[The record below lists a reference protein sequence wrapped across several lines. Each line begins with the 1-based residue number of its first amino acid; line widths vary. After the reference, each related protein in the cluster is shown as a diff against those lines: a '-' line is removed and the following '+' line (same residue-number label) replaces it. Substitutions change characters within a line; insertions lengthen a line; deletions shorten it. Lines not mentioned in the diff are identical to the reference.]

1 MAEKILLLNK
11 YLTISAIASPAIGN
25 KIALNPGG
33 VDVTVSTKTPNI
45 TPETAAVSS
54 EQNIH
59 IGTNKARKSNG
70 FACAILMLKTPLYWM
85 HNKRIKI
92 KVFISLNLKILFWLF
107 IGLITTLSLYSAL
120 SFKIGNYH
128 NITNLIN
135 FCKGFYL
142 GIDCIVFFVNTNI
155 GYGAYEQAFRKNSFT

>member
-1 MAEKILLLNK
+1 MVEQIAQRATAEKILLLNRC
-11 YLTISAIASPAIGN
+11 LTISATASPAIGN

-59 IGTNKARKSNG
+59 IGTNKARKSKG

-85 HNKRIKI
+85 HNNKIKI
-92 KVFISLNLKILFWLF
+92 TAFISLSFKILFWLF
-107 IGLITTLSLYSAL
+107 IGLITTLGLYAAL

-128 NITNLIN
+128 NGTNLIN
-135 FCKGFYL
+135 FRKGLYF
-142 GIDCIVFFVNTNI
+142 GINCIVFFVDANV
-155 GYGAYEQAFRKNSFT
+155 GYGTYK